1 MKIYLAGHGTRHAHW
16 VVDKFYDFY
25 RLQSYYYINEKEKNL
40 SSKYKDF
47 ILDSGVFSY
56 LTSKKEQAKTLDWDK
71 YIYDYA
77 KYVKENHIQNYVEV
91 DIDTVIG
98 VDEVQKLTNK
108 LEKLVGWKPMPVWHL
123 NRGYDNWLKLC
134 KDYEYICFGAFLTD
148 NLSSKKFP
156 MINKFL
162 YDAAKQKTK
171 VHGLGFTPMLLL
183 PKYKF
188 YSVDST
194 TWSAGHRFGEVHK
207 FTGSIVEKN
216 RFQKRRIKDPYAL
229 SKYNF
234 YEWVKYSEYADINL

>member
-16 VVDKFYDFY
+16 VVDKFYNFY
-25 RLQSYYYINEKEKNL
+25 RLQSYHYVNETEKNL
-40 SSKYKDF
+40 HTKYKDF

-56 LTSKKEQAKTLDWDK
+56 LTSKKEQAKTTDWEE
-71 YIYDYA
+71 YIHKYA
-77 KYVKENHIQNYVEV
+77 KYVREQNIKNYVEV

-98 VDEVQKLTNK
+98 LDGVQKLTKK
-108 LEKLVGWKPMPVWHL
+108 LEQLVGWASIPVWHL

-148 NLSSKKFP
+148 NLPSSKFP

-162 YDAAKQKTK
+162 LDAAKEKTK
-171 VHGLGFTPMLLL
+171 VHGLGFTQMSLL

-194 TWSAGHRFGEVHK
+194 TWSSGHRYGEVNK
-207 FTGSIVEKN
+207 FNGTIIEKH
-216 RFQKRRIKDPYAL
+216 RYPKRRIADPYKL
-229 SKYNF
+229 SRYNF
-234 YEWVKYSEYADINL
+234 YEWVKYSEYAEINL